1 MADNDK
7 RPPQPF
13 GRDGGYSGQD
23 YHRDD
28 EGAMGRA
35 EPSGTVT
42 TRKAP
47 DGDAGADDD
56 LSPDNG
62 RRASVDPKTGEV
74 HGSGAGAGGGHR
86 GDEIDEVD
94 PATPPGVGPR
104 PVN

>member
-1 MADNDK
+1 MSEQEK

-13 GRDGGYSGQD
+13 DRDKGYSGQD

-28 EGAMGRA
+28 EAAMGRA
-35 EPSGTVT
+35 EPAGSVT
-42 TRKAP
+42 TSPLPGEGDVQTDLP
-47 DGDAGADDD
+47 D
-56 LSPDNG
+56 DNG

-94 PATPPGVGPR
+94 PAIPPGVGQR
-104 PVN
+104 PVK